1 MGMTL
6 ILHLQSPPSPTPTP
20 RKLQVSEQ
28 VRLTSR
34 QGGSG
39 RPEVEGKSPAQAAWQ
54 PASAQQQ
61 IQAGLQGGESPLR
74 GALAGRP
81 RPLPRA
87 GPARRNSISFPLR
100 SARRPA
106 GKQPPGVGRV
116 LLPGR

>member
-1 MGMTL
+1 M
-6 ILHLQSPPSPTPTP
+6 
-20 RKLQVSEQ
+20 
-28 VRLTSR
+28 
-34 QGGSG
+34 
-39 RPEVEGKSPAQAAWQ
+39 EGKSPAQAAWQ

-87 GPARRNSISFPLR
+87 GPAQRNSISFPLR

>member
-1 MGMTL
+1 M
-6 ILHLQSPPSPTPTP
+6 
-20 RKLQVSEQ
+20 
-28 VRLTSR
+28 RLTSR

-39 RPEVEGKSPAQAAWQ
+39 RPEVEGKSPAPAQAAWQ

-61 IQAGLQGGESPLR
+61 IQAGLQGGESPLW

-87 GPARRNSISFPLR
+87 GPGRRNSISFPLR

>member
-1 MGMTL
+1 M
-6 ILHLQSPPSPTPTP
+6 
-20 RKLQVSEQ
+20 
-28 VRLTSR
+28 RLTSR

-61 IQAGLQGGESPLR
+61 IQAGLQGGESPLW

-87 GPARRNSISFPLR
+87 GPGRRNSISFPLR